1 MTIKVDEFVD
11 LENFDHVRFSFTLRK
26 CDIELDPDDVVGV
39 DRQEPEGN
47 EDFHLIGLLRYLA
60 QYYGHHLGSSL
71 LNPLIEGM
79 AEEERVFGSDG
90 ISDEMARDLRETL
103 EVVVLAN
110 HVRSV
115 KAA

>member
-1 MTIKVDEFVD
+1 MPIKLEEFVD

-26 CDIELDPDDVVGV
+26 RDVEPDSNDVVGV

-47 EDFHLIGLLRYLA
+47 EDFYLIGLLRYLA

-71 LNPLIEGM
+71 LDPLIESM

-90 ISDEMARDLRETL
+90 ISDEMARDLRERL

-110 HVRSV
+110 HVRSAE
-115 KAA
+115 AA